1 MSILLKTSKRK
12 KILVVENKNKNGVIE
27 SPKQKKSGLFIC
39 PFKLQYGIMSLEQQV
54 FLGRCLKVI

>member
-27 SPKQKKSGLFIC
+27 SPKQKKSGLFIYA
-39 PFKLQYGIMSLEQQV
+39 FELQYIILAFKPFGLE
-54 FLGRCLKVI
+54 F